1 MTFISV
7 EGLDGAG
14 GTTLVKE
21 LKGIYADCVT
31 TAEPSKRE
39 YGQLV
44 RRNLGDESTDPL
56 VDFYLFM
63 ADRRDH
69 IERVIEP
76 ADRRGKFVI
85 SDRYADSTRA
95 YQPITLSGE
104 SSAKPFDSS
113 WEAKMF
119 IEQTM
124 ARWNKEPD
132 LTLYVDISV
141 DTAIER
147 SSGDEKYENR
157 EMLKQV
163 KDNYDAIADTQER
176 VVRVDGEQPIDEMV
190 DDAIEIIDRKI

>member
-1 MTFISV
+1 MTFISC
-7 EGLDGAG
+7 EGLDGSG
-14 GTTLVKE
+14 GTTLVRE
-21 LKGIYADCVT
+21 IDEHYNNVVT
-31 TAEPSKRE
+31 TAEPSERE

-44 RRNLGDESTDPL
+44 RRNLGDETTDPL

-69 IERVIEP
+69 IERVIET
-76 ADRRGKFVI
+76 ADNPHTLVV

-95 YQPITLSGE
+95 YQPITLAGE

-157 EMLKQV
+157 EMLEQV

-190 DDAIEIIDRKI
+190 EEAIEIIDRKI